1 MAPTRTIKLKT
12 RQSPGL
18 KLQKARSTILLG
30 NLLNEYKLKTF
41 LFGFNPIKNIVDDFR
56 TSGLIRTIIFGK
68 IAGKLKILNDLEAF
82 LSVPLAYG

>member
-41 LFGFNPIKNIVDDFR
+41 LFGFNPIKNIV
-56 TSGLIRTIIFGK
+56 
-68 IAGKLKILNDLEAF
+68 GKLKILNNLEAF